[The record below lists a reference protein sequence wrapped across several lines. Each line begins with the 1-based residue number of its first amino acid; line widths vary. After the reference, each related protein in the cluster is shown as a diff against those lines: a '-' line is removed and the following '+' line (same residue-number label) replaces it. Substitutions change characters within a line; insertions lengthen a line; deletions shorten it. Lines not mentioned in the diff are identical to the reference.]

1 MSTSFINVSDDTD
14 DYQQEELE
22 EDVEDLQQE
31 EEEEEEV
38 EIDDDEELEDE
49 AEISGKKRSIV
60 HYNFVF
66 NKQDGFYHCNHCR

>member
-22 EDVEDLQQE
+22 EDVEDLQQ